1 MKYIISLILGL
12 VAGVALFVVGLYYNP
27 FLGRPT
33 VSPLAVTTQQ
43 VVELAFSAVPG
54 DAILYTDNGD
64 TIVAPHPDR
73 VVELWEPA
81 LQDSRL
87 LVTVLRTGRGTF
99 AGLGIKYFSASE
111 KSNLLRGDA
120 LADSAWHIYLPGQG
134 TMLVSQS
141 ENYWS
146 YIRDV
151 IIPARWSSGKSWR
164 GSFHSITTEGPG
176 SLGTARVTGGSG
188 LFEGLSSEAV
198 ESVTAAGYSAIT
210 GPVSMDGNLA
220 VILPTPATA
229 RR

>member
-1 MKYIISLILGL
+1 MKYIIALILGL
-12 VAGVALFVVGLYYNP
+12 VTGAALFVAGLYYNP

-43 VVELAFSAVPG
+43 VTELAFSAVPG
-54 DAILYTDNGD
+54 DAILYTDNGE
-64 TIVAPHPDR
+64 TVVTPHPDR
-73 VVELWEPA
+73 VAELWEPA
-81 LQDSRL
+81 LHDSSL
-87 LVTVLRTGRGTF
+87 LVTVLHTGRGEF
-99 AGLGIKYFSASE
+99 AGLGIKFFSESE

-120 LADSAWHIYLPGQG
+120 LANSAWHIYLPGQG
-134 TMLVSQS
+134 TMLVNQT

-176 SLGTARVTGGSG
+176 SLGTGRVTGGSG
-188 LFEGLSSEAV
+188 LFEGFSSEAV
-198 ESVTAAGYSAIT
+198 ESLTAAGYSAVT
-210 GPVSMDGNLA
+210 GPVSMDGSLA
-220 VILPTPATA
+220 VILPTSAAA